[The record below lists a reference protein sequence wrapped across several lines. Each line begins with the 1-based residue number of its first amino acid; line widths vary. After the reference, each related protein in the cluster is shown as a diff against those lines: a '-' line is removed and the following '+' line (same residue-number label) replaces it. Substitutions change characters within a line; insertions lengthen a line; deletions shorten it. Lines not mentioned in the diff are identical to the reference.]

1 MLILSRQVDESI
13 VIGRDVLVTPTD
25 VDAGGA
31 RVIARG
37 TMVGGPDD
45 GGRFDAVHELAAG
58 QSFHVGPMIVVTLVE
73 VRGGFARLGVHA
85 PKSMP
90 VRRKEVADRG
100 AA

>member
-13 VIGRDVLVTPTD
+13 VVGRDVVVTPTD
-25 VDAGGA
+25 IDAGGA
-31 RVIARG
+31 RVIVRG
-37 TMVGGPDD
+37 TMVGGAND
-45 GGRFDAVHELAAG
+45 GGRFDAVHELAPGA
-58 QSFHVGPMIVVTLVE
+58 SFPVGPMIVVTLVE

-90 VRRKEVADRG
+90 VRRKEIADRG

>member
-1 MLILSRQVDESI
+1 MLIFSRQVDESI
-13 VIGRDVLVTPTD
+13 VVGRDVVVTPTD
-25 VDAGGA
+25 IDESGA

-45 GGRFDAVHELAAG
+45 GGRFDAAHELSPG
-58 QSFHVGPMIVVTLVE
+58 GSFHVGPMIVITLVE